1 MAKPGVEAMS
11 LELSTQLPMQNKV
24 LVKLLQ
30 FMLQEKKKRTVERKS
45 SLLRSLQ
52 EYQASLEANKD
63 KQ

>member
-1 MAKPGVEAMS
+1 MS